1 MFIAGQIEPDGGAKW
16 KSQGISKVTHRQTY
30 IAALKDM
37 PLAWLKI
44 EREHSP
50 ESTNTSME
58 TRYNPGPDQIPGERP
73 LRSKEILSEVKIK

>member
-1 MFIAGQIEPDGGAKW
+1 MVALNGKVRGSP
-16 KSQGISKVTHRQTY
+16 KSLTDC

-50 ESTNTSME
+50 ESTKTSME

-73 LRSKEILSEVKIK
+73 LRSKEIQSEVKIK